1 MGKDTLKYIA
11 LCMLVYL
18 GMTSVEFFV
27 LDPLI
32 DFVLKGFFNHL
43 YVYLFLV
50 LVINPLLT
58 KKIVNSFKWK
68 VIADNGDEII

>member
-32 DFVLKGFFNHL
+32 DFVCLSVSDAGDKSASD
-43 YVYLFLV
+43 
-50 LVINPLLT
+50 
-58 KKIVNSFKWK
+58 KKDREQF
-68 VIADNGDEII
+68 